1 MPGSTPVGGHTTPLV
16 SASRSLGLSDGVE
29 LDGGDG
35 RLELSGGHG
44 CVVVGACSALAAP
57 VIVVAASP
65 SQNAAVYALVRSKR
79 RVLVSGSGI
88 SRTRPD
94 DLTLPSM
101 AETKIHKVVRT
112 QVIET
117 TPTSREFAVIF
128 TFDDGSEDFGIVGHK
143 AKAEYHAKA
152 QMGKVLPIGVLPIG
166 VERRKLQRK
175 S

>member
-1 MPGSTPVGGHTTPLV
+1 MGGHTTPLV

-57 VIVVAASP
+57 VIVVAASSP
-65 SQNAAVYALVRSKR
+65 SQNAGVYALIRSKR
-79 RVLVSGSGI
+79 RALVSGSGI

-94 DLTLPSM
+94 DQTLPSM
-101 AETKIHKVVRT
+101 AEPKTHKVVRT

-117 TPTSREFAVIF
+117 TPTSGEFAVIF